1 MRLYLIQHGEA
12 TLEDVDPSRPLT
24 PKGSQ
29 EVQKTAS
36 FLAQMNLG
44 PISIRQS
51 GKLRA
56 LQTAEIIAAPLRP
69 GCQVQQGENLSPND
83 SVGNLIEEIGK
94 RKTDLMIV
102 GHLPF
107 LGKLVSTLLTGSESK
122 NPVAFRR
129 GGVVCLQRNEDQTWQ
144 VAWMV
149 TPDILKPNSPI
160 SPL

>member
-1 MRLYLIQHGEA
+1 MTLYLIQHGEA
-12 TLEDVDPSRPLT
+12 TSEDVNPSRPLT

-44 PISIRQS
+44 PISIRHS

-56 LQTAEIIAAPLRP
+56 QQTAEIIAAPLRP
-69 GCQVQQGENLSPND
+69 GCQVQQSENLSPND
-83 SVGNLIEEIGK
+83 SARNLIEEIGK
-94 RKTDLMIV
+94 RKTDLVIV

-129 GGVVCLQRNEDQTWQ
+129 GGVVCLQRNEDRTWQ

-149 TPDILKPNSPI
+149 TPDVLKPNSRI